1 VLVSAAKDGLGA
13 IRRQMLALLAE
24 RVATSTWD
32 GEPFTPRMR
41 WPARTAAHAATRTLA
56 HRHRDLARR
65 RLIAHLM
72 GDR

>member
-1 VLVSAAKDGLGA
+1 MSRAKDDLGA
-13 IRRQMLALLAE
+13 VRRQMLALLAA
-24 RVATSTWD
+24 RVSDST
-32 GEPFTPRMR
+32 GEVSQPKTMH
-41 WPARTAAHAATRTLA
+41 WPARLGMRAATRTLA